1 MKSPKTF
8 ILALTLLAAV
18 ATTLGFWSSGLLAQT
33 QTQTQ
38 VQIYGS
44 KLMTDA
50 ERAEFQ
56 TKMSSL
62 KTDKE
67 RDALRLDQIKKMNLR
82 ATEKGIT
89 LQHVPAAVS
98 TGPKS
103 NAGVG
108 GGSTNSSGGGG
119 NGSGR

>member
-1 MKSPKTF
+1 M
-8 ILALTLLAAV
+8 

-50 ERAEFQ
+50 KRAEFQ

-67 RDALRLDQIKKMNLR
+67 HDALRLDQIKKMNLR

-108 GGSTNSSGGGG
+108 GGSTNFSGGGG
-119 NGSGR
+119 KGSGR